1 MKNVIG
7 IMDLNENETHIR
19 TLTSKRPVATLPI
32 AGRYRLIDFALSSMV
47 NSGIIKIGLML
58 PAKSRSIV
66 DHLRSGKDWDL
77 ARRHDGLFY
86 LPALKEK
93 KDTRN
98 GNLQSFYSYL
108 NFVKK
113 SDQEYV
119 LISGSRFLYNIDFRT
134 VLRFHQNTG
143 ADITM
148 IYHVENKETSAP
160 ATILKTSENGL
171 VNDIIDSS
179 STYENAKVFM
189 GIYIMSTKKYEELVS
204 NAYERGGRD
213 FLIDAILRNQ
223 DNLNIYAFQH
233 EGYVSEINSTISY
246 YKTNMDLLKPEI
258 WEELFMSDNPIYTRV
273 RDEAPVQYKKQA
285 KAVNSLVANGCV
297 IEGSVEN
304 SILFRGVKIGKGVQV
319 KNSVIMQNC
328 DLQEDSLIENV
339 ICDKNVVVTDGKWLK
354 GAENYP
360 LIIEKNTVI

>member
-1 MKNVIG
+1 MKNVLG
-7 IMDLNENETHIR
+7 IMDLNESEAHIR

-86 LPALKEK
+86 LPAMKEK

-108 NFVKK
+108 NFVRK

-134 VLRFHQNTG
+134 ILRFHQNTG

-148 IYHVENKETSAP
+148 IYHVENQEKDAP
-160 ATILKTSENGL
+160 SNHKDRNSCRNTG
-171 VNDIIDSS
+171 
-179 STYENAKVFM
+179 STLQHIQRTHTVF
-189 GIYIMSTKKYEELVS
+189 Y
-204 NAYERGGRD
+204 
-213 FLIDAILRNQ
+213 Q
-223 DNLNIYAFQH
+223 
-233 EGYVSEINSTISY
+233 
-246 YKTNMDLLKPEI
+246 
-258 WEELFMSDNPIYTRV
+258 
-273 RDEAPVQYKKQA
+273 
-285 KAVNSLVANGCV
+285 
-297 IEGSVEN
+297 
-304 SILFRGVKIGKGVQV
+304 LFRIPRDGGKHR
-319 KNSVIMQNC
+319 
-328 DLQEDSLIENV
+328 SL
-339 ICDKNVVVTDGKWLK
+339 
-354 GAENYP
+354 
-360 LIIEKNTVI
+360 

>member
-1 MKNVIG
+1 MKNVLG
-7 IMDLNENETHIR
+7 IMDLNESEAHIR

-160 ATILKTSENGL
+160 ATILKTSE
-171 VNDIIDSS
+171 
-179 STYENAKVFM
+179 
-189 GIYIMSTKKYEELVS
+189 
-204 NAYERGGRD
+204 
-213 FLIDAILRNQ
+213 
-223 DNLNIYAFQH
+223 
-233 EGYVSEINSTISY
+233 
-246 YKTNMDLLKPEI
+246 
-258 WEELFMSDNPIYTRV
+258 
-273 RDEAPVQYKKQA
+273 
-285 KAVNSLVANGCV
+285 
-297 IEGSVEN
+297 
-304 SILFRGVKIGKGVQV
+304 
-319 KNSVIMQNC
+319 
-328 DLQEDSLIENV
+328 
-339 ICDKNVVVTDGKWLK
+339 KWFSK
-354 GAENYP
+354 
-360 LIIEKNTVI
+360 